1 MSAHN
6 VRTDL
11 NKVVAGG
18 GLAIQILDGGAKPAD
33 GAKGYCAGCLL
44 IIAAGDD
51 KGAYVN
57 KGTVDGANFD
67 VITAS

>member
-6 VRTDL
+6 LRTEL
-11 NKVVAGG
+11 NEVVAGG
-18 GLAIQILDGGAKPAD
+18 GLAIQILDGGEKPAD

-44 IIAAGDD
+44 VIAAGAA

-57 KGTVDGANFD
+57 KGTVDAANFD
-67 VITAS
+67 AITAS